1 MLKSLRITFAALLL
15 ILVVLGACKAE
26 DDEGSPLDPA
36 SPLAPGES
44 PLIGPPQGDLPS
56 RGDQEN
62 LKAVDQ
68 LSELAREDLASE
80 LGIDADDI
88 ELVEVEAVE
97 WANSSLGC
105 PQEGMM
111 YLQVITPGYR
121 LTLEADGQTYVYHT
135 DGGQVVVHCEEKSK

>member
-1 MLKSLRITFAALLL
+1 MHKPLRITLAALLL
-15 ILVVLGACKAE
+15 ILVALVACQAE
-26 DDEGSPLDPA
+26 DDEDSPLDPA

-44 PLIGPPQGDLPS
+44 PLIATPQEDLPS

-62 LKAVDQ
+62 LTAVDQ
-68 LSELAREDLASE
+68 LSELAREDLANE
-80 LGIDADDI
+80 LGINADDI
-88 ELVEVEAVE
+88 ELVEVESVD

-121 LTLEADGQTYVYHT
+121 LTLEAEGQTYVYHT
-135 DGGQVVVHCEEKSK
+135 DAGKIVVLCEEKGK

>member
-1 MLKSLRITFAALLL
+1 MHKPLRITFAALLL
-15 ILVVLGACKAE
+15 ILVVLVACQAE
-26 DDEGSPLDPA
+26 DDEDSPLEPS

-44 PLIGPPQGDLPS
+44 PLIGPPQEDLPS

-62 LKAVDQ
+62 LTAVDQ
-68 LSELAREDLASE
+68 LSELAREDLAGE
-80 LGIDADDI
+80 LGIDAEDI
-88 ELVEVEAVE
+88 ELVEVESVD

-121 LTLEADGQTYVYHT
+121 LTLEAEGQRYVYHT
-135 DGGQVVVHCEEKSK
+135 DAGKIVVLCEEKGK